1 MENKNCIMEL
11 HEMEIINHY
20 GVIPQLKYMQ
30 TEMFEFVEA
39 VIEREIHW
47 NFDTEIQ
54 DIKPLDKHIEEEY
67 ADITMMLEQIKLY
80 YELDDNNIRK
90 IKEDKIDRQLKRI
103 DEEKKR

>member
-1 MENKNCIMEL
+1 MKEKEKQ
-11 HEMEIINHY
+11 IIEHY

-30 TEMFEFVEA
+30 TEMFEFIEA

-67 ADITMMLEQIKLY
+67 ADLTMMLEQIKVY
-80 YELDDNNIRK
+80 YNLNEESIQK
-90 IKEDKIDRQLKRI
+90 IKEQKIERQLERI
-103 DEEKKR
+103 KASE

>member
-1 MENKNCIMEL
+1 MKDKEKQ
-11 HEMEIINHY
+11 IIEHY

-30 TEMFEFVEA
+30 TEMFEFIEA

-67 ADITMMLEQIKLY
+67 ADLTMMLEQIKVY
-80 YELDDNNIRK
+80 YNLNEESIQK
-90 IKEDKIDRQLKRI
+90 IKEQKIERQLERI
-103 DEEKKR
+103 KASE